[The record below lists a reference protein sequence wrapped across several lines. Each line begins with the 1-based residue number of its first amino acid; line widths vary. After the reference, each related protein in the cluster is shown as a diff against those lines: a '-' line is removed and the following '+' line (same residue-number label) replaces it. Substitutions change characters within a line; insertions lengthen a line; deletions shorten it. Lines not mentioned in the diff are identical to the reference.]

1 MSNTRVKRWLGLGML
16 VLILPA
22 AAFPLGDDA
31 KTPADT
37 TMTLR
42 GDEEGTIFKSLRIE
56 GEDRIRI
63 EFDRPTLRLALD
75 ARKAPGLE
83 FEIARSA
90 LSRNGHDLMAPFM
103 IGSAVTR
110 GPLFSRPWLDR
121 FVSGSVV
128 RFRPALE
135 GVDRWRLDVAD
146 SRGATV
152 KSFEGSGAPPK
163 EISWDGRTI
172 DGHSA
177 PPGLT
182 YSYVL
187 EAYDRAGNK
196 RSFVGDGFNLPP
208 YIVEGGRGFV
218 LLFAGRELRE
228 GGSPSEHIA
237 PPAPI
242 LLETASRINQSA
254 TAAHPIRV
262 EVTARTFDEAKRTAD
277 MIIAHLTPRLLGD
290 PLRLQAITTVEPDAP
305 DGGMVRIAVGL
316 E

>member
-1 MSNTRVKRWLGLGML
+1 MSNACTRWL
-16 VLILPA
+16 VLSALAWLAPVA
-22 AAFPLGDDA
+22 AARPA
-31 KTPADT
+31 EEPATPADT

-63 EFDRPTLRLALD
+63 EFDRPALNLALD

-90 LSRNGHDLMAPFM
+90 LARNGIDLTAPFAAW
-103 IGSAVTR
+103 SAAAR
-110 GPLFSRPWLDR
+110 GPLFSMPWFER
-121 FVSGSVV
+121 FATGSVV

-135 GVDRWRLDVAD
+135 GVERWRLDVAD

-163 EISWDGRTI
+163 EISWDGRTT
-172 DGHSA
+172 DGGAA

-196 RSFVGDGFNLPP
+196 RNFVGEGFDLPP
-208 YIVEGGRGFV
+208 YIVPAGRGFA

-228 GGSPSEHIA
+228 GGSPSDKGA
-237 PPAPI
+237 SPAPI

-254 TAAHPIRV
+254 SAARPIRV
-262 EVTARTFDEAKRTAD
+262 EVTARSFDEARRTAD
-277 MIIAHLTPRLLGD
+277 AIIVQLAPRLLGD
-290 PLRLQAITTVEPDAP
+290 PLRLQAITTVAADAP
-305 DGGMVRIAVGL
+305 DAGMVQITVGA